1 MTHAKIKN
9 IEDKMP
15 DITNIAT
22 KNNLDAKTEESKG
35 EIPSVT
41 NLATKTALNAIE
53 NEIPIFSNLVKNTDY
68 NTKINEIEMKITDH
82 DHFKYST
89 APELTS
95 KNLTS
100 ENFAARLK

>member
-1 MTHAKIKN
+1 MTHAKIKYT
-9 IEDKMP
+9 EDKIP
-15 DITNIAT
+15 DITNMAT
-22 KNNLDAKTEESKG
+22 KNNLNTETEEFEG
-35 EIPSVT
+35 EMPSIT

-53 NEIPIFSNLVKNTDY
+53 NVIPIFSNLVKKTGY